1 MQEIIIN
8 LLSGAAGGN
17 VAGGLLKKFNMGAI
31 WNTITG
37 MIGGFGGG
45 QLLNVLNSGGDSS
58 SIITQVLSG
67 IGGGGIL
74 TAIVGFIKKQMGK

>member
-1 MQEIIIN
+1 MQEIIIS

-17 VAGGLLKKFNMGAI
+17 AAGGLLKKLSMGPV
-31 WNTITG
+31 WNSITG
-37 MIGGFGGG
+37 MIGGVGGG
-45 QLLNVLNSGGDSS
+45 QLLNLLNTGGDAG